1 MKKKNKP
8 STGIISKLNRQLNK
22 QLEYGFNE
30 GPVPCFTVLSVCE
43 TLQKTNEIQTQLGI
57 LSGRLGYI
65 NKELGKVK
73 GQASDQVLGQI
84 KTKDYLL
91 YHMKRSHD
99 KLFSVRSALKE
110 VLEGKQIIEKTITE
124 LKMKN
129 ASRADLLLWLMSCPV
144 PKVKGKDFEFLK
156 SYLEDLPSLRQL
168 TAQYET
174 QNSTLKCLAE
184 IVMSISSKSE
194 ELFQDFAALQ
204 GKLAKKRV
212 VKKGKVSY
220 SKPKEAVVEDFDY
233 YGFSSVAP
241 IVPPLDLNWL
251 NGDDK
256 KTSNKL
262 GSRPPRPV
270 KSFSSTLA
278 AASAGTVPTKTKK
291 KRKKRTQQ
299 ALPLEESVLTKKN
312 RPKKRS
318 NSTLDLASTIQFATG
333 KFRPLPPLPKKNSSS
348 TSIQK
353 KNKVGPLPKSVPSQE
368 LSAKTV
374 NGEIAKD
381 TSSLG
386 TPDKVTTKDK
396 KSVIRR
402 IASFYGQLKSRLS
415 VALRRGN
422 QKIKLADCTSAKCSI
437 LHLKADYQA

>member
-1 MKKKNKP
+1 MT
-8 STGIISKLNRQLNK
+8 SSLFDCVQWFGCK
-22 QLEYGFNE
+22 QR
-30 GPVPCFTVLSVCE
+30 C
-43 TLQKTNEIQTQLGI
+43 
-57 LSGRLGYI
+57 GYI

-73 GQASDQVLGQI
+73 LKGQASNQN
-84 KTKDYLL
+84 KRTDYLL

-156 SYLEDLPSLRQL
+156 SYIEDLPILRQL

-212 VKKGKVSY
+212 FKKGEVFTPS
-220 SKPKEAVVEDFDY
+220 PKKLC
-233 YGFSSVAP
+233 SVAP
-241 IVPPLDLNWL
+241 IVPALALNWL

-256 KTSNKL
+256 NTSNKL
-262 GSRPPRPV
+262 RSLPPRPV
-270 KSFSSTLA
+270 EGSSSTLA
-278 AASAGTVPTKTKK
+278 VASAGTVPTKTKK

-299 ALPLEESVLTKKN
+299 ALPLEESVLTKQN

-318 NSTLDLASTIQFATG
+318 NSTLDLVSTTQFATG

-348 TSIQK
+348 TSIK

-381 TSSLG
+381 TLSLG

-415 VALRRGN
+415 LALRRGN
-422 QKIKLADCTSAKCSI
+422 QKITLADCTSAKCSI
-437 LHLKADYQA
+437 IH

>member
-8 STGIISKLNRQLNK
+8 PTGIISKLNRQLNK
-22 QLEYGFNE
+22 QLEYGFDE
-30 GPVPCFTVLSVCE
+30 GPVPCFTVLSVCD

-73 GQASDQVLGQI
+73 DRASDQVAGQI

-91 YHMKRSHD
+91 YHMRRSHD

-156 SYLEDLPSLRQL
+156 SYLKDLPSLRHL

-174 QNSTLKCLAE
+174 QNSTVKCLAE

-204 GKLAKKRV
+204 GKLAKKKV
-212 VKKGKVSY
+212 FKKGKASY
-220 SKPKEAVVEDFDY
+220 SEPQRAVVEDFDY
-233 YGFSSVAP
+233 YGFSSVGP

-251 NGDDK
+251 NDDDK
-256 KTSNKL
+256 KTSKKL
-262 GSRPPRPV
+262 RELPPRPV
-270 KSFSSTLA
+270 KGSSSAL
-278 AASAGTVPTKTKK
+278 ASASAETVPTKTKK
-291 KRKKRTQQ
+291 KRKKRTQP
-299 ALPLEESVLTKKN
+299 ALPSEESVLTNEN
-312 RPKKRS
+312 RPEMS
-318 NSTLDLASTIQFATG
+318 NSTLDLVSTIQFATG

-348 TSIQK
+348 TSIRT
-353 KNKVGPLPKSVPSQE
+353 KNKVGPLPKSVPPQE

-374 NGEIAKD
+374 IAKD

-415 VALRRGN
+415 LALRRGN
-422 QKIKLADCTSAKCSI
+422 QKMKLADCTSVKCSI
-437 LHLKADYQA
+437 IH